1 MLIKMYAKLFKANSN
16 SYWYFGKETKR
27 NGTNE
32 ISYHKNPKSTNQ
44 FTLFYHIVSE
54 MSLSTG

>member
-1 MLIKMYAKLFKANSN
+1 MYAKLFKANSN
-16 SYWYFGKETKR
+16 SYWYFAERNETER
-27 NGTNE
+27 TNE
-32 ISYHKNPKSTNQ
+32 ISYHKNPKSTDQ